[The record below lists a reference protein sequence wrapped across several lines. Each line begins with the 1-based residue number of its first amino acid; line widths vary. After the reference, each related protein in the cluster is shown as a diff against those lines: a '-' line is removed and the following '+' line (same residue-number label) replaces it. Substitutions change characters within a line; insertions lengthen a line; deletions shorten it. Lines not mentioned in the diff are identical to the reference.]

1 MKRFLILLFM
11 LFCGVA
17 FAATETINWYMDGNT
32 YATTTCQTG
41 GDIILPTTPYKYGY
55 TFQGWVAYI
64 PIEYIESTGAQWINA
79 DILQKNTLTSIKQ
92 YIGFGYSQL
101 PNRRE
106 LSGFDASKDNY
117 FGATPSGSN
126 VVFDI
131 QPSPKGTY
139 PIQANTKYD
148 LYMEQTNAQTI
159 FKVFLNN
166 NLVDS
171 LLANNYNGF
180 NSSSLYI
187 FRTSSNYTPLSNAR
201 IYYYRVYFDDTLVRD
216 FIPVLYKDGTPCMYD
231 KVTDKCFYNSG
242 TGNFIAGPVITE

>member
-1 MKRFLILLFM
+1 MKKIALLIAGLLI
-11 LFCGVA
+11 CGVA
-17 FAATETINWYMDGNT
+17 FAHTLNWHDGNT
-32 YATTTCQTG
+32 TTQTTCNA
-41 GDIILPTTPYKYGY
+41 GDNITPPTPIGKYGY
-55 TFQGWVAYI
+55 HFKEWRKKYLK
-64 PIEYIESTGAQWINA
+64 IEYIESTGSQWINA
-79 DILQKNTLTSIKQ
+79 ELRQYTTLTSIKQ

-159 FKVFLNN
+159 LRVFLNN

-171 LLANNYNGF
+171 LLATIYHGF
-180 NSSSLYI
+180 NTSALYI
-187 FRTSSNYTPLSNAR
+187 FRTSGNYTPLSNAR
-201 IYYYRVYFDDTLVRD
+201 IYYYRVYFDDVLVRD
-216 FIPVLYKDGTPCMYD
+216 LIPVLDATGTPCMYD
-231 KVTDKCFYNSG
+231 KVTQQFFYNAG
-242 TGNFIAGPVITE
+242 TGQFIAGPAI